1 MGRQF
6 KNRKIYEG
14 KTLTEDS
21 VRILICG
28 DSFCVPDRM
37 FPGLHWSEKILN
49 HSSTFKISNFAY
61 GGSSNALI
69 SLQLLQGLQ
78 LNPDFVIFS
87 FTNPLRY
94 EFDKDVA
101 AITESLTD
109 QKIADLLYINRRY
122 TTTCYSDNTEKIKT
136 TDHWLATAASMNMEM
151 IKNYMYL
158 LMCMT
163 TCVTQRIPFCY
174 SIGGFDDVA
183 HLSDSNY
190 IKNFISDYQ
199 DRALI
204 TNLWSH
210 RCDSL
215 RPHFHVSDD
224 AVQTLFANE
233 CIDHI
238 LRKKSC

>member
-1 MGRQF
+1 
-6 KNRKIYEG
+6 
-14 KTLTEDS
+14 LTEDS

-49 HSSTFKISNFAY
+49 HSPTFKISNLAY

-69 SLQLLQGLQ
+69 SLQLLQGLK

-94 EFDKDVA
+94 EFDKDIA
-101 AITESLTD
+101 ALTESLTD
-109 QKIADLLYINRRY
+109 QEIADHLYLNRRY
-122 TTTCYSDNTEKIKT
+122 TTTCYSDNKEKIKT

-151 IKNYMYL
+151 MKNYMYV

-163 TCVTQRIPFCY
+163 TCATQRIPFCY
-174 SIGGFDDVA
+174 SIGGFEDIVK
-183 HLSDSNY
+183 LSDSNY
-190 IKNFISDYQ
+190 IKNFTDYYQ
-199 DRALI
+199 YQELI
-204 TNLWSH
+204 TNLWHH
-210 RCDSL
+210 RSDGI
-215 RPHFHVSDD
+215 RPWHHVSDD
-224 AVQTLFANE
+224 AVQALFANE

>member
-1 MGRQF
+1 MTQD
-6 KNRKIYEG
+6 N
-14 KTLTEDS
+14 L
-21 VRILICG
+21 RILICG
-28 DSFCVPDRM
+28 DSFCVPDHM

-49 HSSTFKISNFAY
+49 HSSKFNIFNLAY

-87 FTNPLRY
+87 FTKPLRY
-94 EFDKDVA
+94 EFDKDIA
-101 AITESLTD
+101 ALPDMTAPNQRD
-109 QKIADLLYINRRY
+109 QHDHGYEHALLYFNRRY
-122 TTTCYSDNTEKIKT
+122 TTTCYVDNKEKIKT

-151 IKNYMYL
+151 MKNYMYL

-163 TCVTQRIPFCY
+163 TCVTQGIPFCY

-190 IKNFISDYQ
+190 IKNFINDYQ

-204 TNLWSH
+204 TNLWDH
-210 RCDSL
+210 KIDGP
-215 RPHFHVSDD
+215 RPWHHVSDD